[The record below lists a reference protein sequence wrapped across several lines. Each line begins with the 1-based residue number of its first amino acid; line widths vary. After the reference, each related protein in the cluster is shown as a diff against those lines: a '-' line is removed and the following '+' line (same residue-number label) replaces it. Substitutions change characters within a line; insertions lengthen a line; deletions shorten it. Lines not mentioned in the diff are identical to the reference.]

1 MLHRKAIILPAKKQK
16 LFISQ
21 INDTSHDYGYSI
33 ESKSVKVEM
42 QDEFFLCFQIFNETR
57 FKHAKIEY
65 PKIWIQIDLL
75 DENLEVYQ
83 SKFKIVKEPA
93 IIIKKNKIN
102 LKKFNFRVILKQEE
116 KVIDQA
122 TVFVV

>member
-1 MLHRKAIILPAKKQK
+1 MLHRKAIILPIKTQK
-16 LFISQ
+16 LFISK
-21 INDTSHDYGYSI
+21 INDTFRDYGYSI
-33 ESKSVKVEM
+33 ESKSIKVEM
-42 QDEFFLCFQIFNETR
+42 KDEFFLCFEIFNETKY
-57 FKHAKIEY
+57 KHEKIQF
-65 PKIWIQIDLL
+65 PKTWIQIDIL

-93 IIIKKNKIN
+93 VIIKKNKIN